1 MNLDVPICIYMCL
14 DVPSY
19 SYMYIYVG
27 LDVPRRKP
35 GGYLDQGIVNQEVN
49 LINYPGYVPGHIPW
63 MVLIT

>member
-1 MNLDVPICIYMCL
+1 MCL

-19 SYMYIYVG
+19 GYMYLDVG

-35 GGYLDQGIVNQEVN
+35 GGYLDQGIVNQEAN